1 LRQSTIIMNA
11 GVFRFSH
18 AAKEALI
25 QSLSLHKERESKYP

>member
-1 LRQSTIIMNA
+1 MNA

-25 QSLSLHKERESKYP
+25 QSLSLHKERERESKYP